1 MNIDILFALLMFAFV
16 STITPGPN
24 NLMLLASGANFGFQ
38 RTLPHMLGIM
48 SGVVVMIVLLGLGAM
63 QVFERVAWSYD
74 LLKIL
79 CVLYMLYLASKIA
92 RSAPLSESDQTDS
105 KPFSFVQAAL
115 FQWVNPKAWTMA
127 LTAITLYSPERS
139 VESVLIIALVFGV
152 VNLPSISVW
161 VLAGKQL
168 QVCLADARY
177 LRYFNWTMAAFLLVS
192 LYPMLSL

>member
-1 MNIDILFALLMFAFV
+1 MNIDILLALLMFAFV

-38 RTLPHMLGIM
+38 KTLPHMFGIM
-48 SGVVVMIVLLGLGAM
+48 SGVVIMIVLLGLGAM
-63 QVFERVAWSYD
+63 QVFESVTWSYD
-74 LLKIL
+74 LLKTL

-92 RSAPLSESDQTDS
+92 RSAPLSGSDNVDS

-168 QVCLADARY
+168 QVWLSDARY
-177 LRYFNWTMAAFLLVS
+177 LRYFNWTMAALLLVS

>member
-1 MNIDILFALLMFAFV
+1 MNIDILLALLMFAFV

-38 RTLPHMLGIM
+38 KTLPHMFGIM
-48 SGVVVMIVLLGLGAM
+48 SGVVIMIVLLGLGAM
-63 QVFERVAWSYD
+63 QVFESVTWSYD
-74 LLKIL
+74 LLKTL

-92 RSAPLSESDQTDS
+92 RSAPLSGSDKVDS

-168 QVCLADARY
+168 QVWLSDARY
-177 LRYFNWTMAAFLLVS
+177 LRYFNWTMAALLLVS